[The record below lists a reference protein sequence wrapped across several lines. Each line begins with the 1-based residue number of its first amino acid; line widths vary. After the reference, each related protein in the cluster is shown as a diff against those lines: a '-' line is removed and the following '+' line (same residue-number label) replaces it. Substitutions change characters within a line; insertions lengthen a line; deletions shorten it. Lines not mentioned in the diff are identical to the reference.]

1 MKHIIMFKGGV
12 ETLEF
17 FSVEI
22 AKYFEKIGHKIFW
35 YNLFLSE
42 NSFEGLLDYY
52 NFHKKDE
59 FVALTFNFEGLEGE
73 AGLYQSDKALD
84 GLHNEHTSRWN
95 FWDIISSYSIMQ
107 KPSR

>member
-35 YNLFLSE
+35 
-42 NSFEGLLDYY
+42 
-52 NFHKKDE
+52 
-59 FVALTFNFEGLEGE
+59 
-73 AGLYQSDKALD
+73 
-84 GLHNEHTSRWN
+84 
-95 FWDIISSYSIMQ
+95 
-107 KPSR
+107 